1 MTKFVRSTRLRA
13 VPSGPGILDQGS
25 DTQHKLYRGIH
36 CLYAAFGLT
45 PQFCFGFRRDQPTA
59 VPCSSGRFAAG
70 FEDVQHV
77 HSATAEHRGGISAV
91 FRALR
96 RPVLAARTQRRQ
108 QEIASNSKA
117 PVRPADKGPEDEVA
131 YKTVL
136 VAGVQVGA
144 REPYDVRAHQR
155 APERHHGLRDRCV
168 VDAECVV
175 QGGHVTSRES
185 AEPEGAV

>member
-1 MTKFVRSTRLRA
+1 VTKFVRSTRLRA
-13 VPSGPGILDQGS
+13 VLSGPGILDQAS
-25 DTQHKLYRGIH
+25 DTQRKPYRGIH
-36 CLYAAFGLT
+36 CLYAAFGL
-45 PQFCFGFRRDQPTA
+45 PPLFCFGFRPDQPTA

-77 HSATAEHRGGISAV
+77 HSATAEHWDGISAV

-96 RPVLAARTQRRQ
+96 RPVLAARTQRCH
-108 QEIASNSKA
+108 QEIAYNSQT
-117 PVRPADKGPEDEVA
+117 PVRPADKGAEDEVA

-144 REPYDVRAHQR
+144 REPYDVRAHKL
-155 APERHHGLRDRCV
+155 APERHRGLRDRCV